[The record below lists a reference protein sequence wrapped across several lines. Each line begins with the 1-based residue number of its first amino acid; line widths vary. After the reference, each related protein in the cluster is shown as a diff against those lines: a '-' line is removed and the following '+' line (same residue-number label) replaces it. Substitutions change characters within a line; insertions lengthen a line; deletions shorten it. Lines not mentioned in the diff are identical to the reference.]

1 MLRCA
6 SPFVVAAY
14 AKVRL
19 TPQGSRALP
28 AELFTKPSYIE
39 GFCDFLR
46 ERQELTVCISGIPG
60 KPEHPQVPLKHK

>member
-28 AELFTKPSYIE
+28 AELFTKPFQIQ
-39 GFCDFLR
+39 GFLIFF
-46 ERQELTVCISGIPG
+46 EFVTA
-60 KPEHPQVPLKHK
+60 

>member
-28 AELFTKPSYIE
+28 AA
-39 GFCDFLR
+39 FLR
-46 ERQELTVCISGIPG
+46 SRPIFKTFKTFYEAVNPSSTNDRKRLCTSIAMDADP
-60 KPEHPQVPLKHK
+60 

>member
-14 AKVRL
+14 TKVRL

-28 AELFTKPSYIE
+28 AELFTKPPQIQ
-39 GFCDFLR
+39 GFWDFLR
-46 ERQELTVCISGIPG
+46 DRQT
-60 KPEHPQVPLKHK
+60 LKFHEKTFLPCRNP

>member
-6 SPFVVAAY
+6 SPLVVAAY

-28 AELFTKPSYIE
+28 ADFLQSRPAVKAFATS
-39 GFCDFLR
+39 CDFDDFLD
-46 ERQELTVCISGIPG
+46 
-60 KPEHPQVPLKHK
+60 

>member
-28 AELFTKPSYIE
+28 AAYLRSRPQCKAFAISYKVVTHDPEKAIP
-39 GFCDFLR
+39 DFL
-46 ERQELTVCISGIPG
+46 
-60 KPEHPQVPLKHK
+60 